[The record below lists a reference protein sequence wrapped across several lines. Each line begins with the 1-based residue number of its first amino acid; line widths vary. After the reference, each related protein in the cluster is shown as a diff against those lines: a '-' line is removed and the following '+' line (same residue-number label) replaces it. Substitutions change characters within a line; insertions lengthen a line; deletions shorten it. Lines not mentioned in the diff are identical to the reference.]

1 MSVVFRDS
9 VRACVVSR
17 KGLNLSTVPVPEVGV
32 MSGPLLGTVSVPE
45 LGVVSGPS

>member
-45 LGVVSGPS
+45 LGVISGPS